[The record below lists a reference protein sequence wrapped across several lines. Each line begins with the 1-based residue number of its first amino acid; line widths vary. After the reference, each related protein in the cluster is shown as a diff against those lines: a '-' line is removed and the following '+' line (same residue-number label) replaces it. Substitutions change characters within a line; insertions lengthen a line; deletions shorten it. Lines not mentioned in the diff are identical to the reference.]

1 MPTAWRIVKA
11 RYAEQ
16 AFDGE
21 GARLYGGRWNSPG
34 VRVVYASDSIALAA
48 LELLTQLNDATL
60 LPKFVTIAAE
70 FDAGLASELERP
82 KLPRDWRSHP
92 APAELQQLGDGWVK
106 RGCCTRSVATAARSG
121 TCGRDWGSIPVM
133 SAACCGRSSG
143 RGWSGRS
150 LRPTMAGFAGRR

>member
-106 RGCCTRSVATAARSG
+106 RGSSLALRV
-121 TCGRDWGSIPVM
+121 P
-133 SAACCGRSSG
+133 SAVVPQQSNWLLNPEHPEFSSLEIAKPEPFEFD
-143 RGWSGRS
+143 
-150 LRPTMAGFAGRR
+150 LRLLPRR

>member
-1 MPTAWRIVKA
+1 MPVAWRIVKA

-34 VRVVYASDSIALAA
+34 VRMVYASDSIALAA

-60 LPKFVTIAAE
+60 LPKFVTIAAD
-70 FDAGLASELERP
+70 FDAKLGSDLERS

-92 APAELQQLGDGWVK
+92 APPELQQLGDAWVK
-106 RGCCTRSVATAARSG
+106 RGSSLALRV
-121 TCGRDWGSIPVM
+121 P
-133 SAACCGRSSG
+133 SAVVPQQFNWLLNPEHAEFSRLAIGKPEPFEFD
-143 RGWSGRS
+143 
-150 LRPTMAGFAGRR
+150 LRLLQAPR